1 MKKVHSKLMNQFKHE
16 NKEYQMSLLSI
27 SQQLLKLSKDESI
40 LSELYTHLYNLLI
53 QEEQKE
59 EISIEETLLKQQE
72 DSKLKDIRQVSK
84 YEI

>member
-1 MKKVHSKLMNQFKHE
+1 MLKKVHSKLMNQFKHE
-16 NKEYQMSLLSI
+16 NKEYQMSLLAI
-27 SQQLLKLSKDESI
+27 SQQILKLSKDESI
-40 LSELYTHLYNLLI
+40 LSELYTHLYNQLI

-59 EISIEETLLKQQE
+59 ITIEETLLKQQE